1 MMDRLQERKSTRAQ
15 VLRNSL
21 CYCLLVLLC
30 SLSLFGCA
38 TTSNRPIKSS
48 QPVETTSEQLEAAQK
63 VVGAMGNKEVSR
75 EDLKAL
81 ATDMQRDPESRSA
94 VQKIIGVTD
103 EKPVIKYSPA
113 TGKHYSGDLEY
124 DPETGVKLE
133 VLKE

>member
-1 MMDRLQERKSTRAQ
+1 MKWSQEHRNTRVQ
-15 VLRNSL
+15 VFTEVL
-21 CYCLLVLLC
+21 CSCAPVLLC
-30 SLSLFGCA
+30 SLWLFGCA
-38 TTSNRPIKSS
+38 TTSK
-48 QPVETTSEQLEAAQK
+48 QPVMSSKQETTTEQIDAAQK

-81 ATDMQRDPESRSA
+81 ATEMKTDEESRSA
-94 VQKIIGVTD
+94 VQKIIGVSD
-103 EKPVIKYSPA
+103 ERPVIKYSPA

>member
-1 MMDRLQERKSTRAQ
+1 MMDRLQEHKSTGSQA
-15 VLRNSL
+15 LRDFL
-21 CYCLLVLLC
+21 CSCAPVLLC

-48 QPVETTSEQLEAAQK
+48 EPVETTSEQLEAAQK

-81 ATDMQRDPESRSA
+81 ATDMQRDQASRSA

-124 DPETGVKLE
+124 DPETGVKLK
-133 VLKE
+133 VLQE